1 MKPSTRQKESIAERI
16 GPFRIVSPI
25 ARGGMGRV
33 YLAEHEKDGRRV
45 AVKVLPEEFLADKK
59 RSQYLERE
67 MKIAKN
73 LSHPNVV
80 KIFGLHRR
88 QGVGYLIME
97 YLDGGNLRRHIR
109 DQDLG
114 LAGTLGIILKI
125 CEGLHYI
132 HNHKLEDGRF
142 HSIIHRDIKPENIL
156 LSRNGR
162 LKVAD
167 FGLSLSEDSWALRK
181 PKSRAGTPLYM
192 SPEHIRGKAL
202 DVRTD
207 IYSLGLVMYEL
218 LTGQLPYKV
227 QDREMYMKMVISKKV
242 RPSPP
247 SYLDSKISRQLD
259 EITMKAIGREA
270 DGRYQTVTELML
282 DLRRMS
288 PMTTPD
294 DIAEEFLFMREVK
307 VGGTVKRSGGIAQKP
322 AKPEPLGDA
331 ASAAPTARGGD
342 DGSGNANEPRDHD
355 GIEESRAHR
364 NREKKA
370 DGLADLDVDEIEKFP
385 FIGRK
390 AE

>member
-1 MKPSTRQKESIAERI
+1 MKPSTRQKESIVERI

-142 HSIIHRDIKPENIL
+142 HSIIHRD
-156 LSRNGR
+156 
-162 LKVAD
+162 
-167 FGLSLSEDSWALRK
+167 
-181 PKSRAGTPLYM
+181 
-192 SPEHIRGKAL
+192 
-202 DVRTD
+202 
-207 IYSLGLVMYEL
+207 
-218 LTGQLPYKV
+218 
-227 QDREMYMKMVISKKV
+227 
-242 RPSPP
+242 
-247 SYLDSKISRQLD
+247 
-259 EITMKAIGREA
+259 
-270 DGRYQTVTELML
+270 
-282 DLRRMS
+282 
-288 PMTTPD
+288 
-294 DIAEEFLFMREVK
+294 
-307 VGGTVKRSGGIAQKP
+307 
-322 AKPEPLGDA
+322 
-331 ASAAPTARGGD
+331 
-342 DGSGNANEPRDHD
+342 
-355 GIEESRAHR
+355 
-364 NREKKA
+364 
-370 DGLADLDVDEIEKFP
+370 
-385 FIGRK
+385 
-390 AE
+390 